1 MPLLQLLLICSAVAW
16 HMSAGAAAVLDSNF
30 TSAPQCHP
38 PPWSV
43 PGPSLTLDRLLAT
56 KGADRLI
63 KAGKAAEAVRRLRRA
78 LSPAAAAS
86 VDRWKAAPHAALRAA
101 LGRALMASEPDKP
114 ANAFAQFVAAKRL
127 ELGENPLHVFLPN
140 DAAECVLKRRPPPPA
155 SCAAFKCSIVSNVA
169 EMFNAAEYELYAYA
183 RKYDGTIWPKHT
195 MLDCVQ

>member
-30 TSAPQCHP
+30 TTAPQCHP

-140 DAAECVLKRRPPPPA
+140 DAAECVLKRRPPPPPVVPHIQLFNMRRRIRVVCICTQVRWHNLA
-155 SCAAFKCSIVSNVA
+155 GTHNVRLCTMRNAFHI
-169 EMFNAAEYELYAYA
+169 
-183 RKYDGTIWPKHT
+183 
-195 MLDCVQ
+195 